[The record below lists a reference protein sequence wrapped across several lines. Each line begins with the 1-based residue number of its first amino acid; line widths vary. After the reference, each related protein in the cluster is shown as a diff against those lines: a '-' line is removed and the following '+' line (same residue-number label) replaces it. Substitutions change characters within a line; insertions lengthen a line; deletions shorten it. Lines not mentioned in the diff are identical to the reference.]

1 MPTGTGTAIRREA
14 ERFVSEEPIGYAGG
28 INVYGYANGNPVSD
42 VDLIGLAACNV
53 LFPSR
58 GLLACQSL
66 VPIPCMPIRSSTS
79 IACSARSG

>member
-1 MPTGTGTAIRREA
+1 MRREA

-53 LFPSR
+53 LFPDY
-58 GLLACQSL
+58 
-66 VPIPCMPIRSSTS
+66 PIEYANGKSSTWLGGHGGVLTYS
-79 IACSARSG
+79 SAGVTWYYECGR